1 MRKLSTVTLGLV
13 LALVTANLFAQAKI
27 AVVDPDRIMDE
38 SKEGKRIQAQLK
50 VFYDQK
56 QGEITAREAEIKAL
70 EEKLKDPK
78 YADDKKEEWRATFNQ
93 KFYEYQAFAKAA
105 QEEMEN
111 RQNKNLADLQTKVN
125 GIVTKYAAA
134 KGVSVVL
141 VKRLCVYSADA
152 LDITTDVIAEMDKA
166 FPGT

>member
-1 MRKLSTVTLGLV
+1 MRKLSTVA
-13 LALVTANLFAQAKI
+13 LALALTVVTANLFAQAKI
-27 AVVDPDRIMDE
+27 AVVDPDRIMEE
-38 SKEGKRIQAQLK
+38 SKEGKRIQSQLK

-105 QEEMEN
+105 QEEMET
-111 RQNKNLADLQTKVN
+111 RQSKSLSDLQVKVN
-125 GIVTKYAAA
+125 AIVVKYAAA
-134 KGVSVVL
+134 KSVSVVL

-152 LDITTDVIAEMDKA
+152 LDITGDIIAEMDKA
-166 FPGT
+166 YPGT